1 MTAPPGP
8 SRFDAL
14 DDDALVRAAR
24 GAGENA
30 RAALE
35 TLLVRHEKQ
44 VYATCLRIV
53 GDREAA
59 RDLAQDTLVRVIGA
73 IESFDGRARFT
84 TWLTRIAMNACISH
98 LRKQKHRRS
107 ASLEAAGADGLTGRD
122 RLESVEPAPTGRV
135 ELEEDLARLADAMR
149 SMDDQQRVILV
160 LRDVRRLDYREIAET
175 LHVPVGTVKSRLFR
189 AREAMRQAIGAADS
203 QRTGP

>member
-149 SMDDQQRVILV
+149 SMDDQQRAILV

-189 AREAMRQAIGAADS
+189 AREALRQAIGAADS